1 MLMKKRYLILS
12 LLVAL
17 GMITF
22 LDRICMSVAGSR
34 IIDDLDFST
43 EQWGWIQGAFILS
56 YGLFQ
61 IPLGILADRWGP
73 RAVLVGIV
81 LWWSLFTGLTGLVS
95 GFMVML
101 GVRFMFGI
109 GEAGAYPGMSC
120 TVARWFPTGQ
130 RAMSQGFIW
139 AASRLGGALAPLMV
153 VPVQKVYGWRA
164 SFFLLGLIGLA
175 WGMIW
180 YLFARNSPAEQPGI
194 RGSELDEISEGKKPI
209 QKTAAPWGRIVRTKQ
224 FWLILSMY
232 WFYVWGS
239 WFYFSWLHTFLVKGR
254 GFSEEQM
261 GLYSALPFVLGTFSN
276 VAGGYLSDW
285 AAKKIGLRLG
295 RRIIG
300 TVCLALSAILLAGA
314 GLSGDK
320 VSVVLLLSLSFGVMD
335 LMLPSAWAVCLDVGH
350 KYAGA
355 ISGAMN
361 TAGNLGG
368 FLCTVLFG
376 YIVKMSNNNYN
387 VPLFV
392 IATMLM
398 ISSLLFSRID
408 SSHPLA
414 AEDVKTE

>member
-1 MLMKKRYLILS
+1 
-12 LLVAL
+12 
-17 GMITF
+17 
-22 LDRICMSVAGSR
+22 
-34 IIDDLDFST
+34 
-43 EQWGWIQGAFILS
+43 
-56 YGLFQ
+56 
-61 IPLGILADRWGP
+61 
-73 RAVLVGIV
+73 
-81 LWWSLFTGLTGLVS
+81 
-95 GFMVML
+95 
-101 GVRFMFGI
+101 
-109 GEAGAYPGMSC
+109 
-120 TVARWFPTGQ
+120 
-130 RAMSQGFIW
+130 
-139 AASRLGGALAPLMV
+139 
-153 VPVQKVYGWRA
+153 
-164 SFFLLGLIGLA
+164 
-175 WGMIW
+175 
-180 YLFARNSPAEQPGI
+180 
-194 RGSELDEISEGKKPI
+194 
-209 QKTAAPWGRIVRTKQ
+209 
-224 FWLILSMY
+224 
-232 WFYVWGS
+232 
-239 WFYFSWLHTFLVKGR
+239 
-254 GFSEEQM
+254 M

-300 TVCLALSAILLAGA
+300 TACLALSAILLAGA

-392 IATMLM
+392 IAAMLM

-414 AEDVKTE
+414 AEEVKTE